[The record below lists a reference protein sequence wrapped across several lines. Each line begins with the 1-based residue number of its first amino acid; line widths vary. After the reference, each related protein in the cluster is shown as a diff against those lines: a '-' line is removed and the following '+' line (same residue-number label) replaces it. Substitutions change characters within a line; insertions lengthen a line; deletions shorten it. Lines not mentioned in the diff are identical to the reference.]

1 MSILVS
7 LLLGSPTG
15 APSPSSSSA
24 APRETPVQARTRVPL
39 LRPLTQTAGLR
50 HAPVSQDLIDS
61 SGRPMALAAINL
73 SNEERERLE
82 PLCLCKSLNRA
93 RVRKRAGLRGSY
105 SIKGFSP

>member
-24 APRETPVQARTRVPL
+24 APRETPVQARTRVP

-73 SNEERERLE
+73 SNEERDSSGSY
-82 PLCLCKSLNRA
+82 CAHAHCWIGWA
-93 RVRKRAGLRGSY
+93 QVRKRGVLEGSC
-105 SIKGFSP
+105 STEGF